1 MGPLQRVHRTRGKE
15 IFPPLSS
22 FPARVPEDKFNS
34 EPATAPRARAA
45 AKMQTGSPRLAPLS
59 ARAGGSFSSRREGR
73 AQPPGL
79 APGWPWAVASRNFGA
94 ATRLRST
101 CQPASR
107 LPPGL
112 LPPHRP
118 RVTAPARLA
127 WKTLLEPLTESNRRN
142 RVRPP
147 RSRL

>member
-73 AQPPGL
+73 AQPPGSRL
-79 APGWPWAVASRNFGA
+79 AVGRGFPQLRRRDA
-94 ATRLRST
+94 AQVHL
-101 CQPASR
+101 PASQPPPSWPPPPSPPTR
-107 LPPGL
+107 NRPRPPGL
-112 LPPHRP
+112 EDFVGAPNGKQPP
-118 RVTAPARLA
+118 
-127 WKTLLEPLTESNRRN
+127 
-142 RVRPP
+142 
-147 RSRL
+147 